1 MVSCSPRSSRT
12 MRMVLGEDD
21 CSRWRVETSCEEPSL
36 MCLSS
41 YEP

>member
-12 MRMVLGEDD
+12 MRMVPGELE
-21 CSRWRVETSCEEPSL
+21 CSRCLVETSWEVPSL

-41 YEP
+41 